1 MWIVF
6 SMVVPPL
13 IAAGVTGIQAYR
25 IAAYDGDEEEYG
37 VDLSFER
44 QLAKVLVNSL
54 ACTVSIVSLLLV
66 LR

>member
-1 MWIVF
+1 
-6 SMVVPPL
+6 MVTPTL

-25 IAAYDGDEEEYG
+25 IALYDGDEEEHG

-44 QLAKVLVNSL
+44 QLAKVLINSL